1 MKRTF
6 FLFIVIIFIVSLVG
20 CNNQTPTKEKS
31 SISQK
36 ELYDLQEK
44 CRKQSED
51 WVEKKYKGKK
61 YSYNNHYNNKLNKCF
76 ILVFEKQESI
86 SGQNLYDVNDNKELG
101 YLVVFNDRGGVFIG
115 YILGK
120 KCETEEEWD
129 KFVKP
134 YMEE

>member
-1 MKRTF
+1 MMKKT
-6 FLFIVIIFIVSLVG
+6 LLSILLIFIISIVG
-20 CNNQTPTKEKS
+20 CNSQQTPTKEKS

-76 ILVFEKQESI
+76 ILVFEKQ
-86 SGQNLYDVNDNKELG
+86 LG